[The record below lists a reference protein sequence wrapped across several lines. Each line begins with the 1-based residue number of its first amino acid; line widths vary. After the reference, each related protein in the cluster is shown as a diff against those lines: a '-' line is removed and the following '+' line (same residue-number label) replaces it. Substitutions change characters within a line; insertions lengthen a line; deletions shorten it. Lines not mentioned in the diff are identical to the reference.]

1 MNDPTP
7 TETIR
12 THYQARDAEL
22 REAALLAFAGAGYRV
37 GKAPGTKP
45 NLTVWH
51 TRDDGPTVA
60 EMAERYNLQPST

>member
-7 TETIR
+7 SETVR
-12 THYQARDAEL
+12 THYQARDSEL

-37 GKAPGTKP
+37 GKVPGTKP

-51 TRDDGPTVA
+51 SLDDGETVA
-60 EMAERYNLQPST
+60 EMAERFDLQPSS